1 MVHYFDKSAPY
12 GEKEMK
18 NYLRRLLN
26 FFFKGLMNDEDVK
39 LDSYLIGDHII
50 QTTSRRH
57 RNS

>member
-1 MVHYFDKSAPY
+1 MRKFLK
-12 GEKEMK
+12 K
-18 NYLRRLLN
+18 LIN
-26 FFFKGLMNDEDVK
+26 FMFKGSNKDGDVK

>member
-1 MVHYFDKSAPY
+1 
-12 GEKEMK
+12 MK
-18 NYLRRLLN
+18 NFIKKVLN
-26 FFFKGLMNDEDVK
+26 FFFKSSGKDDDVK

>member
-1 MVHYFDKSAPY
+1 MKWLIKKILSFMFKSSDKD
-12 GEKEMK
+12 G
-18 NYLRRLLN
+18 
-26 FFFKGLMNDEDVK
+26 DVK

>member
-1 MVHYFDKSAPY
+1 
-12 GEKEMK
+12 MK
-18 NYLRRLLN
+18 NILKKLMNYL
-26 FFFKGLMNDEDVK
+26 FKGSNKDGDVK